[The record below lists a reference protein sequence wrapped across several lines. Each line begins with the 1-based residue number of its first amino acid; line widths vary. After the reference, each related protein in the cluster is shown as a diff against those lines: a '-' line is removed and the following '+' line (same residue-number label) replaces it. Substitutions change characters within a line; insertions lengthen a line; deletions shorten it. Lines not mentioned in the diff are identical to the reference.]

1 MAMKV
6 GYVQT
11 SPAFG
16 RVEEN
21 VRRAIKKLETL
32 SADLVVLPE
41 LFNTGYRFKSAA
53 EARRLS
59 EEVPGGYTTTRLIEA
74 AKAGPKFIV
83 AGLAESKGAR
93 LYNSALL
100 VGPRGLLGVYRKAHL
115 FWHEKDFFTPGS
127 TPFRVFRAGGARV
140 GIMIC
145 FDWIFPEAARA
156 LALKGAE
163 IICHPSNLVLPHCPD
178 AMVTRRIENRVF
190 AVTANRVGV
199 EERIRGERLKFIGRS
214 QVVGPDGKV
223 LCRAS
228 KGRGE
233 ARAVRLEP
241 RRARDK
247 MITPKN
253 HLFRDRRKR
262 LY

>member
-1 MAMKV
+1 MKV

-21 VRRAIKKLETL
+21 VEGAIKKLETL

-59 EEVPGGYTTTRLIEA
+59 EPVPGGYTTSRLVEA
-74 AKAGPKFIV
+74 AKASGKFIV
-83 AGLAESKGAR
+83 AGLAERKASR
-93 LYNSALL
+93 LYNSAVL

-115 FWHEKDFFTPGS
+115 FWHEKDFFTPGPG
-127 TPFRVFRAGGARV
+127 PFRVFRAGGARV

-145 FDWIFPEAARA
+145 FDWVFPEAARA

-178 AMVTRRIENRVF
+178 AMVTRCIENRVF
-190 AVTANRVGV
+190 AVTANRVGT
-199 EERIRGERLKFIGRS
+199 EERIRGERLKFIGQS
-214 QVVGPDGKV
+214 QVVGPDGKI

-228 KGRGE
+228 KGRRE
-233 ARAVRLEP
+233 ARAVRVEP
-241 RRARDK
+241 TRARDK

-253 HLFRDRRKR
+253 HIFRDRRKR